1 MLKLFK
7 KKKENK
13 ITGWNNLPVKYLKSI
28 NEINRNESLS
38 TDDKILNIVALI
50 NNISYDEII
59 ALPLDEVKGLIKS
72 CNFLYQAP
80 KPNKYVRNLNLNG
93 KKYEVMKEVT
103 DISTAQFIDYNSLIN
118 DYDNK
123 FIELLSIFIIPK
135 GHKYNQDYDIKEV
148 ISDIGNY
155 LSVEEALGL
164 SNFFI
169 KKYKRY
175 ITLILLY
182 LEVTLRVMKRAKN
195 TTPKMKEEIQ
205 NQITYLKKAQ
215 TEISS
220 IFG

>member
-28 NEINRNESLS
+28 NEINRSDKYSMDE
-38 TDDKILNIVALI
+38 KILRTVALI
-50 NNISYDEII
+50 KNMEYDDII
-59 ALPLDEVKGLIKS
+59 TLPLSEVTELIKS
-72 CNFLYQAP
+72 CNFLYNAP
-80 KPNKYVRNLNLNG
+80 KPKKLVRNLNLNG
-93 KKYEVMKEVT
+93 KKYEVMKEVS
-103 DISTAQFIDYNSLIN
+103 DISTAQFIDYNALIS

-123 FIELLSIFIIPK
+123 FIELLAIFIIPT
-135 GHKYNQDYDIKEV
+135 GHKYNTEYDLKEV
-148 ISDIGNY
+148 VNDIGNY

-175 ITLILLY
+175 ITLTLLY

-195 TTPKMKEEIQ
+195 ATVKMKEKIQ
-205 NQITYLKKAQ
+205 MQIDYLKKAQ

-220 IFG
+220 LFG